1 MRQTREGDGRMKLR
15 VLWKDERGDAVVEA
29 TILFPIIMMIFAGL
43 MLLAM
48 YLPTRALLQRATQ
61 YTATALATE
70 RSDTWLRCNPETGDY
85 YWVRDKRELGT
96 VYGAALG
103 ALKGNNRDEA
113 DHAEQLVTVMESKGV
128 VITGNDLEVNYGV
141 INYVV
146 YREIIVTATKHIKLP
161 VDLSFVGLQNEIPIT
176 VTSTA
181 VVQNG
186 DEFVRDID
194 LAADIAKDIGEKH
207 NLDETLLGKIGIFL
221 GKFNELL
228 GI

>member
-1 MRQTREGDGRMKLR
+1 MKQR
-15 VLWKDERGDAVVEA
+15 TFWKDTRGDAVVEA
-29 TILFPIIMMIFAGL
+29 TILFPIIFMIFAGL

-70 RSDTWLRCNPETGDY
+70 RSDTWLRCDPATGKY
-85 YWVRDKRELGT
+85 YWLNDKKDLGT
-96 VYGAALG
+96 VYGTVFG

-113 DHAEQLVTVMESKGV
+113 AAADQLVRKIESEGLVKV
-128 VITGNDLEVNYGV
+128 TADLEVEYGV
-141 INYVV
+141 LNYIV
-146 YREIIVTATKHIKLP
+146 YKEIIVTATKTIKMP

-176 VTSTA
+176 VSSTA

-186 DEFVRDID
+186 DEFVRNID
-194 LAADIAKDIGEKH
+194 LAVDLVSDLSEKYGLDKTFGKVGE
-207 NLDETLLGKIGIFL
+207 FL
-221 GKFNELL
+221 NKFYDLL